1 MATKITN
8 DNIVNVDAS
17 KLTGSINANMLTG
30 SLPAGM
36 ADLTPLQNDLAVLAL
51 HQAIAENKSAYSL
64 QNTWIEQFEDDSGI
78 TDEVDADRNVAGEY
92 MSSISETVGTG
103 AYVTG
108 NRSGTLVATST
119 LNDSGNGVV
128 ANLIDGV
135 NSDNNSNGWLPYDNQ
150 AVAGKYIRFD
160 WGADTAN
167 HKVCTEAKLYQA
179 GAVNPHGDWKWQASN
194 DAITWTDIGS
204 SFTLGGASVN
214 TLTELSG
221 NTNAYRYYQVLGV
234 SGVIN
239 GAPGNTNSRMTEW
252 EFKEAT
258 MTSTTSATG
267 SFTSV
272 AITPQDGANKSSLGL
287 VLLYKDSQG
296 TNALNTDISAQ
307 VSADNGVTYSDCV
320 LAAKGTFSAGIKTA
334 IAPAVDVT
342 SGNQL
347 KYKINFAN
355 QSPGVGGEPGDY
367 GNSYSTGDRSS
378 IITATTDV
386 SFTGDISNMHNGV
399 KTSFSNYFSGS
410 SQSIASKYMRWQF
423 NEARVVT
430 EARWWNDEGDD
441 GAFGTWK
448 WQGSNDGSNW
458 TDIGADF
465 ELNNLQLVGSAPS
478 YQELTSLSGNT
489 TAYTYYQM
497 LGVSGTVSFHSN
509 HLEIEFKCNAVPGTG
524 GKVAQVYGASL
535 QY

>member
-1 MATKITN
+1 
-8 DNIVNVDAS
+8 
-17 KLTGSINANMLTG
+17 
-30 SLPAGM
+30 
-36 ADLTPLQNDLAVLAL
+36 LAL

-347 KYKINFAN
+347 KYK
-355 QSPGVGGEPGDY
+355 
-367 GNSYSTGDRSS
+367 
-378 IITATTDV
+378 
-386 SFTGDISNMHNGV
+386 
-399 KTSFSNYFSGS
+399 
-410 SQSIASKYMRWQF
+410 
-423 NEARVVT
+423 
-430 EARWWNDEGDD
+430 
-441 GAFGTWK
+441 
-448 WQGSNDGSNW
+448 
-458 TDIGADF
+458 
-465 ELNNLQLVGSAPS
+465 
-478 YQELTSLSGNT
+478 
-489 TAYTYYQM
+489 
-497 LGVSGTVSFHSN
+497 
-509 HLEIEFKCNAVPGTG
+509 
-524 GKVAQVYGASL
+524 
-535 QY
+535 